1 MEEVNNIMS
10 DEKLLRYISGD
21 VSIAEK
27 QEVELW
33 YVLSQENAALLE
45 LLYETH
51 MLKDCIETL
60 EQTDSELAFMDF
72 KRRVAKKQG
81 GIFGISR
88 ARLIRYSQRVAV
100 AAVFTLVVIF
110 SSIWCTKFIERIERP
125 TIVRTNI
132 GERVQIELPD
142 GSNVWLNACSEIK
155 YGTSIFNSQ
164 REVAISGEA
173 YFEVE
178 KDPKTPF
185 IVNCKGMNI
194 KVLGTKF
201 NVRANNDE
209 NILATTL
216 LEGAVYVNSP
226 LLKNKKG
233 ITMKP
238 DQQLYINK
246 KNGMAEL
253 VMTENA
259 GTDMNWISGRFSF
272 QGATFEEIARSLQRN
287 YNIEITFKDEII
299 RHKMFTCDFEASDN
313 IYRIL
318 SIMEMTGKFKYTIK
332 GREVEISSR

>member
-1 MEEVNNIMS
+1 MEDKSSIVS

-33 YVLSQENAALLE
+33 YALSQENAALLE
-45 LLYETH
+45 QLYETH
-51 MLKDCIETL
+51 MLKGCIETL
-60 EQTDSELAFMDF
+60 EQTDPETAFIDF

-88 ARLIRYSQRVAV
+88 ARLIRYSQRAAV
-100 AAVFTLVVIF
+100 AAVFTLAVIF
-110 SSIWCTKFIERIERP
+110 SSIWCIKFIERIERP

-132 GERVQIELPD
+132 GERVQVELPD
-142 GSNVWLNACSEIK
+142 GSKVWLNACSEIK
-155 YGTSIFNSQ
+155 YGTSIFDSE
-164 REVAISGEA
+164 RKVAMSGEA

-178 KDPKTPF
+178 KDPKAPF
-185 IVNCKGMNI
+185 VVNCKGMDI
-194 KVLGTKF
+194 RVLGTKF
-201 NVRANNDE
+201 NVRANDDE
-209 NILATTL
+209 NTLATTL
-216 LEGAVYVNSP
+216 LEGAVRVNSP
-226 LLKNKKG
+226 LFKDKKG

-246 KNGMAEL
+246 KSGMTEL

-259 GTDMNWISGRFSF
+259 CADMDWIDGKLCF

-287 YNIEITFKDEII
+287 YNIEIIFKDEII
-299 RHKMFTCDFEASDN
+299 RHKMFTCDFSASDN

-318 SIMEMTGKFKYTIK
+318 SIMEMTGKFKYSIE
-332 GREVEISSR
+332 GRQVEISSR